1 MELSLGLFFLVQIIK
16 SRDNSTGF
24 TIVWGKVYGNI
35 SSKPSANFSRSINVL
50 IALVSKGEYLDNA
63 YACNIN
69 SINNNSISVFG
80 YELGT
85 GNINYVVY
93 GFS

>member
-1 MELSLGLFFLVQIIK
+1 MELSLVSIILIRK
-16 SRDNSTGF
+16 INTRDNSTGF
-24 TIVWGKVYGNI
+24 TIVWGKVYGKI

-50 IALVSKGEYLDNA
+50 VALVSKGEYLDNA
-63 YACNIN
+63 YSCNIN
-69 SINNNSISVFG
+69 SINNNSISVYG

-93 GFS
+93 GFT